1 MLLMRTVCLR
11 AGNYYR
17 HQFGLQQIIKSR
29 PSTFSAIK
37 LYQQHHPPPLHQNN
51 LVLNSLPIVRC
62 MSNKLEKSGSHDSAT
77 TQQNSPYEEK
87 SILQELRQAAS
98 PYGRLM
104 RIDRPIGSLLLF
116 WPCGWS
122 IALSAPAGCWPDPVM
137 LGLFAT
143 GAFIMRGAGCTIN
156 DLWDKDLDAKV
167 ERTKTRPLA
176 SVEIS
181 QFDAIIFLSA
191 QLSLGLLILVQL
203 NLQSIVLGACSLGLV
218 VTYPLMKRVT
228 YWPQLVL
235 GMTFNWGALL
245 GWCATQGA
253 VNWSACL
260 PLYLSGICWTVVYD
274 TIYAHQD
281 KIDDVAAGIKSTA
294 LRFGDN
300 TKIWLSGFSTVMLSS
315 LVAAGISCDQ
325 TWPYYT
331 SLAMVAGHLVQQIY
345 SLDIDNPT
353 DCAKKFFSNHQV
365 GLILFLGIVLGTL
378 LKSKD
383 KQATAIAQNPPTS
396 TSNYVQIPTQPAIL
410 SNSV

>member
-1 MLLMRTVCLR
+1 MRTVCLR
-11 AGNYYR
+11 AGNYR
-17 HQFGLQQIIKSR
+17 HRFGLQQIIKSR

-37 LYQQHHPPPLHQNN
+37 LYPQHHPPPLHQNN
-51 LVLNSLPIVRC
+51 LVLNRLPNVRC
-62 MSNKLEKSGSHDSAT
+62 MSNKLEKSGSHDSTT
-77 TQQNSPYEEK
+77 TQQQNPPHEQK

-122 IALSAPAGCWPDPVM
+122 IALSAPAGCWPDPIM

-218 VTYPLMKRVT
+218 ITYPLMKRVT

-331 SLAMVAGHLVQQIY
+331 SLTMVAGHLVQQIY

-378 LKSKD
+378 LKAKD
-383 KQATAIAQNPPTS
+383 KQTTAIAQNQPTS

>member
-1 MLLMRTVCLR
+1 MLSIRTICLR
-11 AGNYYR
+11 VGNHYQR
-17 HQFGLQQIIKSR
+17 RLAFQQFLKSK

-37 LYQQHHPPPLHQNN
+37 LRYPLCPEKNQVLLHTTNLRFISSNN
-51 LVLNSLPIVRC
+51 D
-62 MSNKLEKSGSHDSAT
+62 NKEKSNHNDTSH
-77 TQQNSPYEEK
+77 EK
-87 SILQELRQAAS
+87 PPENQKSLLDEIKNAAS

-176 SVEIS
+176 NVEIS

-191 QLSLGLLILVQL
+191 QLSLGLLVLLQL

-218 VTYPLMKRVT
+218 VTYPLMKRIT

-235 GMTFNWGALL
+235 GMAFNWGALL

-281 KIDDVAAGIKSTA
+281 KIDDVQAGIKSTA

-300 TKIWLSGFSTVMLSS
+300 TKLWLSGFSTVMLSS

-331 SLAMVAGHLVQQIY
+331 SIAMVGGHLVQQIY
-345 SLDIDNPT
+345 SLDINNPT

-365 GLILFLGIVLGTL
+365 GLILFLGIVLGTVM
-378 LKSKD
+378 KSK
-383 KQATAIAQNPPTS
+383 ATQNQQQPS
-396 TSNYVQIPTQPAIL
+396 TSAYVQIPAQPAIL

>member
-1 MLLMRTVCLR
+1 MLSIRNVCLK
-11 AGNYYR
+11 AGNHYHSR
-17 HQFGLQQIIKSR
+17 FALQQLFRSR

-37 LYQQHHPPPLHQNN
+37 LQHPPRLRND
-51 LVLNSLPIVRC
+51 LVLNNIRSV
-62 MSNKLEKSGSHDSAT
+62 SNNLEKSSSNDTPSKNPSEGQKSLVE
-77 TQQNSPYEEK
+77 QIQN
-87 SILQELRQAAS
+87 AVS

-167 ERTKTRPLA
+167 ERTKSRPLA

-191 QLSLGLLILVQL
+191 QLSLGLLVLLQL

-218 VTYPLMKRVT
+218 VTYPLMKRIT

-235 GMTFNWGALL
+235 GMAFNWGALL
-245 GWCATQGA
+245 GWCAIHGA

-281 KIDDVAAGIKSTA
+281 KIDDVQAGIKSTA

-300 TKIWLSGFSTVMLSS
+300 TKLWLSGFSTVMLSS
-315 LVAAGISCDQ
+315 LVAAGVSCDQ

-331 SLAMVAGHLVQQIY
+331 AIGMVAGHLVQQIY

-353 DCAKKFFSNHQV
+353 DCAKKFISNHQV
-365 GLILFLGIVLGTL
+365 GLILFLGIVLGTVM
-378 LKSKD
+378 KSKE
-383 KQATAIAQNPPTS
+383 KQTTAISAQNQQTS
-396 TSNYVQIPTQPAIL
+396 SYVQIPTQPAML
-410 SNSV
+410 SSSV